1 MRWGLLSTAN
11 INRKLLAGAEGTDE
25 ATVAAVASRDRSRA
39 EAFAR
44 EHGIERALGS
54 YEALLEDPEI
64 DAVYNPLPNSM
75 HVPWTVRALEAGKH
89 VLCEKPMSRHPD
101 QVEAAFAAAR
111 QQGRHLEEA
120 FMWRHHPQTHKLREL
135 LDAGAVGRLR
145 MVTASFS
152 FPLADVSD
160 IRMQA
165 GLDGGSLMDVGCYC
179 VSGCR
184 LVAGAEPERVHAEH
198 AIGGD
203 DVDVSLAG
211 TLRFPDDV
219 IGQFH
224 CGFAIGGRAPP
235 RGDRGGRLAV
245 PRRPLARGHAGDRA
259 AARGRDRADR
269 DRARQSVH
277 ARADRLRAR
286 RPRRRAAAAGRGR
299 CARPGAGDRGAVRLG
314 SHFHYERTDVKTSLG
329 IWALGG
335 MVTRFV
341 PEGYQPEHGRESTVE
356 KVQRAVAGLEGLVD
370 DYEFHYPGE
379 LSEDNLDEVRDG
391 ARRPRDLLH
400 RERPARRPPLRQGR
414 PHLGRPRRARD
425 RAGDHA
431 RGGELRRRARR
442 ALHHLARDRGLQLP
456 VPGALPRELG
466 AG

>member
-39 EAFAR
+39 EAVAR

-89 VLCEKPMSRHPD
+89 VLCEKPMSRHPE

-135 LDAGAVGRLR
+135 LDAGVVGRLR

-152 FPLADVSD
+152 FPLADVGD

-179 VSGCR
+179 VSGAR
-184 LVAGAEPERVHAEH
+184 FVTGAEPERVSAESV
-198 AIGGD
+198 IGGKG
-203 DVDVSLAG
+203 VDIALSA

-219 IGQFH
+219 LAQFD
-224 CGFAIGGRAPP
+224 CGLSVGHRHELEAIGEEGSLFLADPWHGRSP
-235 RGDRGGRLAV
+235 GIEL
-245 PRRPLARGHAGDRA
+245 RREDGVEQIEIADANPYTHELIDFAR
-259 AARGRDRADR
+259 AARGEAPP
-269 DRARQSVH
+269 
-277 ARADRLRAR
+277 L
-286 RPRRRAAAAGRGR
+286 
-299 CARPGAGDRGAVRLG
+299 LG
-314 SHFHYERTDVKTSLG
+314 EPD
-329 IWALGG
+329 
-335 MVTRFV
+335 
-341 PEGYQPEHGRESTVE
+341 
-356 KVQRAVAGLEGLVD
+356 AVAQARVIEALYASADTSTTKGLT
-370 DYEFHYPGE
+370 
-379 LSEDNLDEVRDG
+379 
-391 ARRPRDLLH
+391 
-400 RERPARRPPLRQGR
+400 
-414 PHLGRPRRARD
+414 
-425 RAGDHA
+425 
-431 RGGELRRRARR
+431 
-442 ALHHLARDRGLQLP
+442 
-456 VPGALPRELG
+456 
-466 AG
+466 